1 MSKAK
6 ATVCTTCGAVVFS
19 DRCDL
24 CGTPVGRADVDETE
38 SPSVEEPAPRSDR
51 PPATGKPLAVARKV
65 ERLVCPT
72 CGAANKLDARFCDQC
87 GQGFIAPEDTG
98 RKDEQDHP
106 VETPRRPKKPA
117 RRKDPAPAQTEHDA
131 PPRIGLYVTVAIVA
145 VVALYLLSV
154 MTKGTTSTEA
164 PTAQRP
170 GAVAS
175 SSVGDIDTYLPE
187 DEGLATQLAGKRDSI
202 QSTTDPAEGQILRE
216 EVVQTYAGAG
226 RLDLAGREQESI
238 AEELKSADAWA
249 AAGNMHFDW
258 MENQQGDER
267 VKAAQRAARD
277 YEKALAID
285 PDNLDVRTDLGVAYL
300 NDPSSPMLAIQNTN
314 MVLEADSNHVQANF
328 NKGVMLAQ
336 IGRTQEA
343 IHHFQKVVRL
353 SKEGDPA
360 HDRALELLGQLGAPG
375 AASKGGPS
383 G

>member
-1 MSKAK
+1 
-6 ATVCTTCGAVVFS
+6 
-19 DRCDL
+19 
-24 CGTPVGRADVDETE
+24 
-38 SPSVEEPAPRSDR
+38 
-51 PPATGKPLAVARKV
+51 
-65 ERLVCPT
+65 
-72 CGAANKLDARFCDQC
+72 
-87 GQGFIAPEDTG
+87 
-98 RKDEQDHP
+98 
-106 VETPRRPKKPA
+106 
-117 RRKDPAPAQTEHDA
+117 
-131 PPRIGLYVTVAIVA
+131 
-145 VVALYLLSV
+145 
-154 MTKGTTSTEA
+154 
-164 PTAQRP
+164 
-170 GAVAS
+170 
-175 SSVGDIDTYLPE
+175 
-187 DEGLATQLAGKRDSI
+187 
-202 QSTTDPAEGQILRE
+202 
-216 EVVQTYAGAG
+216 
-226 RLDLAGREQESI
+226 
-238 AEELKSADAWA
+238 
-249 AAGNMHFDW
+249 MHFDW